1 MTQTL
6 DMSSSG
12 EHQHQR
18 CPVQEVIQHHGR
30 LLQWEK
36 LKKTSCSWQW
46 SYPTLCSR
54 GIQGTE
60 QREAKKS
67 NREEK
72 EKFEKIFS
80 NFEKR
85 KRKGFHFSR
94 FERRKRNFLNDSPL
108 SRRER
113 ERDFIFSRF
122 ERRTRQAEY
131 ILGWTLK
138 QKNLLFWICLSKFWT
153 RREKYS
159 QIKLSL
165 MFNHRIDF
173 ESILVSHKSHVKYKV
188 SLKMVLWVLLDTS

>member
-1 MTQTL
+1 MYTTKHPYFIYL
-6 DMSSSG
+6 SF
-12 EHQHQR
+12 R
-18 CPVQEVIQHHGR
+18 V
-30 LLQWEK
+30 
-36 LKKTSCSWQW
+36 
-46 SYPTLCSR
+46 
-54 GIQGTE
+54 TE

-122 ERRTRQAEY
+122 ERRTRNSKYKFCKYE
-131 ILGWTLK
+131 INFRTLFRLPWK
-138 QKNLLFWICLSKFWT
+138 DVRWRPRPVVLPEVHAICFLQVLHLPDPSGSFS
-153 RREKYS
+153 KYS
-159 QIKLSL
+159 QSKLLLDFSMPSFL
-165 MFNHRIDF
+165 YF
-173 ESILVSHKSHVKYKV
+173 EST
-188 SLKMVLWVLLDTS
+188 SLQRF

>member
-1 MTQTL
+1 L
-6 DMSSSG
+6 
-12 EHQHQR
+12 E
-18 CPVQEVIQHHGR
+18 
-30 LLQWEK
+30 
-36 LKKTSCSWQW
+36 
-46 SYPTLCSR
+46 SR
-54 GIQGTE
+54 GFKDIKYRILSSQPTE

-122 ERRTRQAEY
+122 ERRTRNSPCQAFY
-131 ILGWTLK
+131 TLK
-138 QKNLLFWICLSKFWT
+138 ALLCKDFKHTSQSQYQIYKAKMEMLS
-153 RREKYS
+153 Y
-159 QIKLSL
+159 
-165 MFNHRIDF
+165 
-173 ESILVSHKSHVKYKV
+173 
-188 SLKMVLWVLLDTS
+188 

>member
-1 MTQTL
+1 M
-6 DMSSSG
+6 
-12 EHQHQR
+12 
-18 CPVQEVIQHHGR
+18 GR
-30 LLQWEK
+30 LRNLEDE
-36 LKKTSCSWQW
+36 
-46 SYPTLCSR
+46 
-54 GIQGTE
+54 GDTE

-122 ERRTRQAEY
+122 ERRTR
-131 ILGWTLK
+131 
-138 QKNLLFWICLSKFWT
+138 NS
-153 RREKYS
+153 
-159 QIKLSL
+159 
-165 MFNHRIDF
+165 
-173 ESILVSHKSHVKYKV
+173 KYKLV
-188 SLKMVLWVLLDTS
+188 YSGMITRVNFKAEKPFILNLSEQILNKERKVFTN

>member
-1 MTQTL
+1 MRIFNIAI
-6 DMSSSG
+6 SA
-12 EHQHQR
+12 
-18 CPVQEVIQHHGR
+18 
-30 LLQWEK
+30 
-36 LKKTSCSWQW
+36 
-46 SYPTLCSR
+46 
-54 GIQGTE
+54 TE

-122 ERRTRQAEY
+122 ERRTRNSPCQAFY
-131 ILGWTLK
+131 TLK
-138 QKNLLFWICLSKFWT
+138 ALLCKDFKHTSQSQYQISKAKMEMLS
-153 RREKYS
+153 Y
-159 QIKLSL
+159 
-165 MFNHRIDF
+165 
-173 ESILVSHKSHVKYKV
+173 
-188 SLKMVLWVLLDTS
+188 

>member
-1 MTQTL
+1 MFHRRRTILFAHFVNFSAHLQTKLLL
-6 DMSSSG
+6 DFEIIFTGTKSP
-12 EHQHQR
+12 R
-18 CPVQEVIQHHGR
+18 
-30 LLQWEK
+30 
-36 LKKTSCSWQW
+36 
-46 SYPTLCSR
+46 
-54 GIQGTE
+54 GTE

-122 ERRTRQAEY
+122 ERRTR
-131 ILGWTLK
+131 
-138 QKNLLFWICLSKFWT
+138 NS
-153 RREKYS
+153 
-159 QIKLSL
+159 
-165 MFNHRIDF
+165 
-173 ESILVSHKSHVKYKV
+173 KYKFCKYEINFR
-188 SLKMVLWVLLDTS
+188 SGKFR

>member
-1 MTQTL
+1 M
-6 DMSSSG
+6 
-12 EHQHQR
+12 
-18 CPVQEVIQHHGR
+18 C
-30 LLQWEK
+30 
-36 LKKTSCSWQW
+36 
-46 SYPTLCSR
+46 
-54 GIQGTE
+54 TE

-122 ERRTRQAEY
+122 ERRTR
-131 ILGWTLK
+131 
-138 QKNLLFWICLSKFWT
+138 NS
-153 RREKYS
+153 
-159 QIKLSL
+159 
-165 MFNHRIDF
+165 
-173 ESILVSHKSHVKYKV
+173 KYKFCKYEINFR
-188 SLKMVLWVLLDTS
+188 SGKFLLPGQSRLLRWLGLEHETGRVYSGMITRVNFKAEKPFILNLSEQILNKERKVFTN

>member
-1 MTQTL
+1 MRPNNIGCMNTT
-6 DMSSSG
+6 
-12 EHQHQR
+12 
-18 CPVQEVIQHHGR
+18 
-30 LLQWEK
+30 
-36 LKKTSCSWQW
+36 
-46 SYPTLCSR
+46 YP
-54 GIQGTE
+54 TE

-122 ERRTRQAEY
+122 ERRTRNSPCQAFY
-131 ILGWTLK
+131 TLK
-138 QKNLLFWICLSKFWT
+138 ALLCKDFKHTSQSQYQRGSGSCTADNLLLSNFVSSLLIGRKPSELPLVDCQT
-153 RREKYS
+153 KPN
-159 QIKLSL
+159 QTLS
-165 MFNHRIDF
+165 I
-173 ESILVSHKSHVKYKV
+173 
-188 SLKMVLWVLLDTS
+188 T

>member
-1 MTQTL
+1 MFVTWDWVESCFPGIGRDPFLRPAVTALLVCACLRAAQPSPAFA
-6 DMSSSG
+6 SSSTVYWTCCRLYLQCTAHHCFLM
-12 EHQHQR
+12 ER
-18 CPVQEVIQHHGR
+18 SKIVQGKPSPH
-30 LLQWEK
+30 
-36 LKKTSCSWQW
+36 T
-46 SYPTLCSR
+46 
-54 GIQGTE
+54 TE

-122 ERRTRQAEY
+122 ERRTR
-131 ILGWTLK
+131 
-138 QKNLLFWICLSKFWT
+138 NS
-153 RREKYS
+153 
-159 QIKLSL
+159 
-165 MFNHRIDF
+165 
-173 ESILVSHKSHVKYKV
+173 KYKFCKYEINFR
-188 SLKMVLWVLLDTS
+188 SGKFR

>member
-1 MTQTL
+1 MNNNY
-6 DMSSSG
+6 SG
-12 EHQHQR
+12 EYLIR
-18 CPVQEVIQHHGR
+18 FISGNPMTG
-30 LLQWEK
+30 K
-36 LKKTSCSWQW
+36 A
-46 SYPTLCSR
+46 
-54 GIQGTE
+54 GIRISPAISARPNPTE

-122 ERRTRQAEY
+122 ERRTR
-131 ILGWTLK
+131 
-138 QKNLLFWICLSKFWT
+138 NS
-153 RREKYS
+153 
-159 QIKLSL
+159 
-165 MFNHRIDF
+165 
-173 ESILVSHKSHVKYKV
+173 KYKFCKYEINFR
-188 SLKMVLWVLLDTS
+188 SGKFR